1 MGVHPSKV
9 CSSSNLIYKYSC
21 NSCKKKKKNQG
32 NQRNIFLENVVH
44 VVYIGSHYSFAE
56 PEWLS
61 TTWKLLNTKNRNWRS
76 AGKGRY
82 FCTCRIPSWKL
93 LSLAVSLGWI
103 AGNCLQPSYIILTHA
118 LCPPFCKML
127 QVHAVYLLWLSKC
140 STLFP
145 HDSDRI
151 YSIGKIVT
159 PQRRICI
166 KVERHTRPL

>member
-9 CSSSNLIYKYSC
+9 CSSNNLIYKYSC
-21 NSCKKKKKNQG
+21 NSCKKKIKET
-32 NQRNIFLENVVH
+32 RETFFLENVVH
-44 VVYIGSHYSFAE
+44 VVYIGSLYSFAE

-61 TTWKLLNTKNRNWRS
+61 TTWQLLNTNNRNWIS
-76 AGKGRY
+76 AGKG
-82 FCTCRIPSWKL
+82 RIPSWKL

-103 AGNCLQPSYIILTHA
+103 AGNCLQTSYIILAHA
-118 LCPPFCKML
+118 LCPPFRKML
-127 QVHAVYLLWLSKC
+127 QVHAVYLLWLCKC

-159 PQRRICI
+159 PQRRICV